1 MSESLLAQALGRI
14 PSGLFILTARRGK
27 HETGMLA
34 SWVMQAGFEPPM
46 VSVAVQQKR
55 YVADWLSHGSPFV
68 INILAEHD
76 KSLLR
81 HFGRGFEL
89 DEPAFNGLEFTR
101 CARGVPVLSGSI
113 GYLECLPTGRVD
125 SGDHRVFVAEV
136 VGGRLMA
143 QEPPVVHIRKSG
155 LRY

>member
-1 MSESLLAQALGRI
+1 MTESTLAQVLGRI

-46 VSVAVQQKR
+46 VSVALQQQR
-55 YVADWLSHGSPFV
+55 YVTEWLSHGSPFV
-68 INILAEHD
+68 LNILSENE

-81 HFGRGFEL
+81 HFGRGFDL
-89 DEPAFNGLEFTR
+89 DVPAFEGLEIDR
-101 CARGVPVLSGSI
+101 CARGVPILSGTI
-113 GYLECLPTGRVD
+113 GHLECTPVGRVD
-125 SGDHRVFVAEV
+125 SGDHRVFIAEV
-136 VGGRLMA
+136 AGGRLA
-143 QEPPVVHIRKSG
+143 AHESPVVHIRKSG

>member
-1 MSESLLAQALGRI
+1 MSESSMAQVLGRI
-14 PSGLFILTARRGK
+14 PSGLFVLTTKRGK

-46 VSVAVQQKR
+46 VSVAVQQSR
-55 YVADWLSHGSPFV
+55 FVADWLSHGSPFV
-68 INILAEHD
+68 LNILSEKE

-81 HFGRGFEL
+81 HFGRGFEP
-89 DEPAFNGLEFTR
+89 DQPAFDGLDIER
-101 CARGVPVLSGSI
+101 CSRGVAVLLGTV
-113 GYLECLPTGRVD
+113 GHLECVPVGRVD

-136 VGGRLMA
+136 VGGRLA
-143 QEPPVVHIRKSG
+143 ASESPVVHIRKSG